1 MNQQITRPVI
11 RELPDPLDIKAADE
25 FFEALANDEIEF

>member
-1 MNQQITRPVI
+1 MNQQIARSVVKT
-11 RELPDPLDIKAADE
+11 LPDPLDIKATDD

>member
-11 RELPDPLDIKAADE
+11 KTSPDPLDIKATDD